1 MKQQEKYMKST
12 FKIIWTSK
20 ALTDLKNIITYLEE
34 NWTVKEIQ
42 KFARLLDLQLNR
54 LITHPF
60 LFPESNK
67 FKKIRKSVLTRQISI
82 YYRVIN
88 NEIQII
94 TLFDNRQN
102 PKNLNKI

>member
-1 MKQQEKYMKST
+1 MKNT
-12 FKIIWTSK
+12 FKIIWTDR
-20 ALTDLKNIITYLEE
+20 ALSDLRSIVTYLEE

-54 LITHPF
+54 LIIHPF

-67 FKKIRKSVLTRQISI
+67 FKKIRKSFLTRQISI

-88 NEIQII
+88 SEIQII
-94 TLFDNRQN
+94 SLFDNRQN
-102 PKNLNKI
+102 PKKLNKF

>member
-1 MKQQEKYMKST
+1 MKNT
-12 FKIIWTSK
+12 FKIIWTDR
-20 ALTDLKNIITYLEE
+20 ALSDLRNIVTYLEE

-54 LITHPF
+54 LINHPF

-94 TLFDNRQN
+94 SLFDNRQN
-102 PKNLNKI
+102 PKKLNKI

>member
-1 MKQQEKYMKST
+1 MKNT

-20 ALTDLKNIITYLEE
+20 ALTDLKNIVNYLEE

-54 LITHPF
+54 LIIHPF
-60 LFPESNK
+60 LSPESNK
-67 FKKIRKSVLTRQISI
+67 YKKIRKSVLTRQISI

-88 NEIQII
+88 NQIQII
-94 TLFDNRQN
+94 SLFDNRQN
-102 PKNLNKI
+102 PIKINKI

>member
-1 MKQQEKYMKST
+1 MKNI
-12 FKIIWTSK
+12 FKIIWTDR
-20 ALTDLKNIITYLEE
+20 ALSDLRNIVTYLEE

-54 LITHPF
+54 LINHPC

-94 TLFDNRQN
+94 SLFDNRQN
-102 PKNLNKI
+102 PKKLNKI

>member
-1 MKQQEKYMKST
+1 MKST
-12 FKIIWTSK
+12 FKIIWTSR

-42 KFARLLDLQLNR
+42 NFAHLLDLQLSR
-54 LITHPF
+54 LIIHPF

-67 FKKIRKSVLTRQISI
+67 YKKIRKSVLTRQISI
-82 YYRVIN
+82 YYRVIK

-94 TLFDNRQN
+94 SLFDNRQN
-102 PKNLNKI
+102 PIKLNKF